1 MRKCARAITVV
12 LLGLALA
19 GCQSNSTVTKTP
31 SDRVKLSQIN
41 AELGAQYMRNRE
53 YQIAMDKLTKSV
65 ELDPRNI
72 NAHGTLALLHA
83 VIGQHEQAEASFKQ
97 ALRIEAG
104 NSAVLNNYGQFL
116 CQRGRFDE
124 GQQLILKA
132 VANPL
137 YANVESGFYNAGA
150 CAMGNGKLDEADGYF
165 RKALEIDGQMA
176 PALLQMTDL
185 SLQLDRALQARAYLQ
200 RYRDV
205 AQMTARALW
214 LGVQIERQLGNHED
228 EASYALQLQKNYP
241 DSAQTKLLLESK
253 PQ

>member
-1 MRKCARAITVV
+1 MRLFVRAVV
-12 LLGLALA
+12 VMLSCTLLAA
-19 GCQSNSTVTKTP
+19 CQSQSTVTKPP
-31 SDRVKLSQIN
+31 SDRVKLSEIN
-41 AELGAQYMRNRE
+41 AELGAQYMRNRD
-53 YQIAMDKLTKSV
+53 YQVAMDKLTKAI

-83 VIGQHEQAEASFKQ
+83 VIGQYDKAETSFKQ
-97 ALRIEAG
+97 ALRIDGE

-124 GQQLILKA
+124 GQKLILKA
-132 VANPL
+132 VSNPL
-137 YANVESGFYNAGA
+137 YPNAESGYYNAGA

-165 RKALEIDGQMA
+165 RKALEIDARMA
-176 PALLQMTDL
+176 PALLQMADL

-200 RYRDV
+200 RYS
-205 AQMTARALW
+205 AAANMNARALW
-214 LGVQIERQLGNHED
+214 LGVQIERQLGNRDD

-241 DSAQTKLLLESK
+241 DSQQTKQLLESK

>member
-1 MRKCARAITVV
+1 
-12 LLGLALA
+12 
-19 GCQSNSTVTKTP
+19 
-31 SDRVKLSQIN
+31 
-41 AELGAQYMRNRE
+41 
-53 YQIAMDKLTKSV
+53 
-65 ELDPRNI
+65 
-72 NAHGTLALLHA
+72 
-83 VIGQHEQAEASFKQ
+83 
-97 ALRIEAG
+97 
-104 NSAVLNNYGQFL
+104 
-116 CQRGRFDE
+116 
-124 GQQLILKA
+124 
-132 VANPL
+132 
-137 YANVESGFYNAGA
+137 
-150 CAMGNGKLDEADGYF
+150 
-165 RKALEIDGQMA
+165 MA